1 MWATYQRRNR
11 TGWEIYLIRPRAE
24 GVGEAGSEKTSSV
37 TTHTHTHTHTH
48 TLLTPIILKPLGL
61 DSSKERKELSPS
73 WVGVFFPGENVGE
86 TSRSLGCWSQGVLG
100 QVSE

>member
-1 MWATYQRRNR
+1 M
-11 TGWEIYLIRPRAE
+11 RPQAE

-37 TTHTHTHTHTH
+37 TTHTHTV
-48 TLLTPIILKPLGL
+48 LTPIILKPLGL

-86 TSRSLGCWSQGVLG
+86 TSRSLGCWSQGVFG